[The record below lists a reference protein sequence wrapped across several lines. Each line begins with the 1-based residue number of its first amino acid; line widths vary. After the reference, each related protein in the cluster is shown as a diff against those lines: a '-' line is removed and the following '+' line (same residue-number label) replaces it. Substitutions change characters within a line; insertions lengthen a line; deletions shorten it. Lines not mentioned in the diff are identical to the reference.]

1 MNLLKKKKEKS
12 VLYKHEKENYEDDGE
27 EPDFHFKVEGTFTHP
42 LKRNIN
48 KGVKITNK
56 KDDELMNT
64 KKEFFG
70 PSVRRRTAM

>member
-1 MNLLKKKKEKS
+1 MNLWKKQEKS
-12 VLYKHEKENYEDDGE
+12 VLYKHEKGNHEDDGE

-42 LKRNIN
+42 LKRIIN
-48 KGVKITNK
+48 EGVKIANK